1 MQLFHRTNIA
11 EARRVIREGFR
22 DEKWRF
28 GRDAVTGEAI
38 EAVGVWMSD
47 RPLTTDEGPL
57 GDAVIEIA
65 LSAGEDILARF
76 EVFGPTTDARL
87 WVVPA
92 QLVNSRGEFRIHGVD
107 PRNSWFH
114 EAVGR
119 QKPEDE
125 DSPDDGEDG

>member
-1 MQLFHRTNIA
+1 MPPVVDLNECSLCGA
-11 EARRVIREGFR
+11 CVADCPGYVLS
-22 DEKWRF
+22 
-28 GRDAVTGEAI
+28 
-38 EAVGVWMSD
+38 M
-47 RPLTTDEGPL
+47 TDEGPL

-92 QLVNSRGEFRIHGVD
+92 ELVNSRGEFRIHD
-107 PRNSWFH
+107 
-114 EAVGR
+114 
-119 QKPEDE
+119 D